1 MKHEEFEEEEYERMK
16 KVRSLYDFD
25 NKYRAK
31 ILGYNSIHGLYRNVS
46 W

>member
-1 MKHEEFEEEEYERMK
+1 MKSLK
-16 KVRSLYDFD
+16 SLYDFD
-25 NKYRAK
+25 DHVRAK